1 MNWKLLDL
9 AVRRLNPSALR
20 DWKNTFLGMAVWMQA
35 VVVGVLVLLVGV
47 SVLSCWWGLKM
58 KRAARF
64 GAGAASVFCMVL
76 LVLTTE
82 YSLPLNQAFLY
93 AGLAGMGGGF
103 LYAFLERVFQFA
115 AGFVFGTVV
124 SAYLLPEYFH
134 LKVTAGKGRIWPLVI
149 AAAAGLLFALLAKK
163 LKFVLTALEGGVVLG
178 LLCDAFLPVG
188 KIPWVKEKLTEA
200 QILNL
205 LPLVIAATGVLI
217 QLIQLLAI
225 RAEQKALAIPTG
237 EERDSTFAGSVSADH
252 ASGNPAQ
259 EESVPEEEGISMV
272 QAEEVLVEKAKE
284 LALAATRSAEQA
296 RLKER
301 YEDVMAGLY
310 GTKVAA
316 ERLGMSEE
324 AFVTGMKRAGY
335 TLPDSGA
342 AGEETAKSAE
352 AEKEASGDKRDASQ
366 AQDAANQAQTAKQDA
381 ADEAQTAKKDA
392 ANQVQDAA
400 DEAQTA
406 KQDAANQAREEG

>member
-134 LKVTAGKGRIWPLVI
+134 LKVTAGKGRIWTLVI

-188 KIPWVKEKLTEA
+188 KIPWVREKLTEA

-205 LPLVIAATGVLI
+205 LPLVIAATGVLM

-237 EERDSTFAGSVSADH
+237 EEIG
-252 ASGNPAQ
+252 
-259 EESVPEEEGISMV
+259 
-272 QAEEVLVEKAKE
+272 
-284 LALAATRSAEQA
+284 
-296 RLKER
+296 
-301 YEDVMAGLY
+301 
-310 GTKVAA
+310 
-316 ERLGMSEE
+316 
-324 AFVTGMKRAGY
+324 RAH
-335 TLPDSGA
+335 
-342 AGEETAKSAE
+342 
-352 AEKEASGDKRDASQ
+352 
-366 AQDAANQAQTAKQDA
+366 
-381 ADEAQTAKKDA
+381 
-392 ANQVQDAA
+392 V
-400 DEAQTA
+400 
-406 KQDAANQAREEG
+406 